1 MSQQEERVKGA
12 VKFFNGNKGY
22 GFISVPDQKD
32 GIFFHISDVLEGRY
46 LEEGD
51 KVEFKIDS
59 KGKRGPRAINVKR
72 VEERE
77 GEN

>member
-1 MSQQEERVKGA
+1 MPNFSIATKGMGLSA
-12 VKFFNGNKGY
+12 YRTRKMGSSFM
-22 GFISVPDQKD
+22 
-32 GIFFHISDVLEGRY
+32 EGRY